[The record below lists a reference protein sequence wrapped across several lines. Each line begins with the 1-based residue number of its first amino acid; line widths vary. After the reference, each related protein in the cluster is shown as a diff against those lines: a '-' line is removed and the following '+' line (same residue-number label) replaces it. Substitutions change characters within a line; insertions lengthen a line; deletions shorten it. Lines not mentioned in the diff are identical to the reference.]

1 MHNNFWDYSFDQP
14 ITELNNVHNIF
25 PTTLF
30 ESTISV
36 SNTDEILKDLNE
48 KYSLCDGYQHEILE
62 KNKTSFYTEDTLHE
76 NPIYLEL
83 KSQIEIIAQKVF
95 DAYTYK
101 NISPRIE
108 TMWGN
113 VLGYGGYIHPHS
125 HSNAMF
131 AGVWYPAD
139 PPQVSE
145 SSLSNYIKF
154 IDPNR
159 IKYFY
164 MPQVES
170 KNHINSGEVFIKPKK
185 GMCLIFPA
193 WLEHDT
199 IPNENHSELRYSI
212 SFNLFFN
219 GTLGF
224 PNSLNRLTI

>member
-1 MHNNFWDYSFDQP
+1 MHNNFWDYSFEQP
-14 ITELNNVHNIF
+14 RTELNNVHNIF
-25 PTTLF
+25 PTALF
-30 ESTISV
+30 ESTITI
-36 SNTDEILKDLNE
+36 SNTEQIIQDLHS
-48 KYSLCDGYQHEILE
+48 KYLQSDKFSDGLLE

-76 NPIYLEL
+76 NPIYFEL
-83 KSQIEIIAQKVF
+83 KLQIEIISQKIF
-95 DAYTYK
+95 EIYSYK
-101 NISPRIE
+101 NIIPRVE

-125 HSNAMF
+125 HSNSMF
-131 AGVWYPAD
+131 AGVWYPED

-145 SSLSNYIKF
+145 GSLSNHIKF
-154 IDPNR
+154 IDPTR
-159 IKYFY
+159 IKYFF

-170 KNHINSGEVFIKPKK
+170 KNQLNSGEIYIKPRK
-185 GMCLIFPA
+185 GMCLIFPS

-199 IPNENHSELRYSI
+199 IPNENTEEVRYSI